1 MNIFL
6 VILLVVFGVAL
17 MVLELFLIPGFGI
30 AGVCSLLSSAGAVYL
45 AYTRISPLAG
55 NLTLLGVFILL
66 GVSIVVF
73 LRSRSLDKMALKTD
87 ITDRVD
93 LTSELHLQ
101 PGDKAVTISRLAPM
115 GKVLIDGH
123 ELEAKSTGDFIEQ
136 QTEVRVVR
144 VEGNVVVVQR
154 A

>member
-6 VILLVVFGVAL
+6 VSLLVVFGVAL

-30 AGVCSLLSSAGAVYL
+30 AGVCSLLSCAAGVVL
-45 AYTRISPLAG
+45 AYMRISPMAG
-55 NLTLLGVFILL
+55 HLTLIAVFILL
-66 GVSIVVF
+66 GLSILIF

-93 LTSELHLQ
+93 LTSGLDIK

-115 GKVLIDGH
+115 GKILVDGH
-123 ELEAKSTGDFIEQ
+123 ELEAKSTGDFVAQ
-136 QTEVRVVR
+136 QQEVTVVR
-144 VEGNVVVVQR
+144 VEGNTIVVS